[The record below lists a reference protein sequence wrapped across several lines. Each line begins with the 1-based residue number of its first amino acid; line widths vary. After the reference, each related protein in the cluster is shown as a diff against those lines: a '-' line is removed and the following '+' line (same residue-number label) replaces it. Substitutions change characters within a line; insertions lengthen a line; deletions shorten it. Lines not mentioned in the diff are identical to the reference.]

1 MTNVTATETVMQ
13 PVYRTYKDR
22 VFRLLF
28 KDKKRL
34 LELYNALN
42 HTSYT
47 NEDDLTINTL
57 ENAIFMKMK
66 NDVSFIID
74 CDMCLYEHQST
85 YCPNIPLRG
94 FLYFADLFKIHIKD
108 ADLSVK
114 RRITIP
120 TPRYVVFYNGSERQ
134 EEEFIQKLSDSFEG
148 NKEGCIE
155 LTVKTININYGH
167 NKDLMEKCKSLAD
180 YAYFIAKIRENLE
193 NMSLQVS
200 VEEAIESCI
209 RQNILKDFLMEQKA
223 EVIAMSIYEYNEE
236 YVKKTLFEDGYDA
249 GKLDGMGMGIINS
262 VEAVM
267 KNMNANL
274 EQACKILD
282 VSVEAYNEAK
292 DNAKGIKE

>member
-209 RQNILKDFLMEQKA
+209 RQNILKDFLLEQKA